1 MATKPETKAKDPYD
15 APKAEGADTSGPDA
29 VDAATKKPS
38 GEPEQVTPAE
48 VTPAEPEA
56 KVELNAESKAADP
69 AAPRTSRTEQ
79 FTAMKADGTTVTIE
93 RDINTGAQR
102 EV

>member
-1 MATKPETKAKDPYD
+1 MANKPETKAKDPYD
-15 APKAEGADTSGPDA
+15 APKAEGTDASGPDA

-48 VTPAEPEA
+48 VPSAEPEA
-56 KVELNAESKAADP
+56 KAEDP
-69 AAPRTSRTEQ
+69 AAPRASRTEQ